1 MDIDYAI
8 ADFLLYLE
16 TNGRTNKTV
25 VSYASDLKLYSSFLI
40 KEGINDVKDIKTE
53 HLRKFVDLRS
63 ELDSTSSL
71 NRRKVTVSSFHHF
84 LNFKYSIDDPSY
96 CIKGTKAE
104 KRLPVYLTVKETEKL
119 LNSFTDD
126 NEGIFQ
132 RCIVETIYA
141 CGLRISECCGLSI
154 ANVDFERSCLN
165 IIGKGNKQRIIPLPL
180 HTKALLRHYFD
191 LIRPLY
197 LKGTSSLF
205 FINRHSKPIYEEYV
219 NRILKLKCRELN
231 IREISP
237 HKLRHSYATHL
248 LEGGAD
254 LRSIQELLGH
264 SDIRTTEIYTHVDT
278 EKLIENYAKFHP
290 LYKED
295 LDDDK

>member
-16 TNGRTNKTV
+16 TNGRANKTV

-104 KRLPVYLTVKETEKL
+104 KRLPVYLTV
-119 LNSFTDD
+119 
-126 NEGIFQ
+126 
-132 RCIVETIYA
+132 R
-141 CGLRISECCGLSI
+141 
-154 ANVDFERSCLN
+154 
-165 IIGKGNKQRIIPLPL
+165 
-180 HTKALLRHYFD
+180 
-191 LIRPLY
+191 
-197 LKGTSSLF
+197 
-205 FINRHSKPIYEEYV
+205 
-219 NRILKLKCRELN
+219 
-231 IREISP
+231 
-237 HKLRHSYATHL
+237 
-248 LEGGAD
+248 
-254 LRSIQELLGH
+254 
-264 SDIRTTEIYTHVDT
+264 
-278 EKLIENYAKFHP
+278 
-290 LYKED
+290 
-295 LDDDK
+295 

>member
-16 TNGRTNKTV
+16 TNGRANKTV

-40 KEGINDVKDIKTE
+40 KEGINDVKDINTE
-53 HLRKFVDLRS
+53 HLRKFIDLRS

-126 NEGIFQ
+126 N
-132 RCIVETIYA
+132 C
-141 CGLRISECCGLSI
+141 
-154 ANVDFERSCLN
+154 
-165 IIGKGNKQRIIPLPL
+165 
-180 HTKALLRHYFD
+180 FD
-191 LIRPLY
+191 YVIKLY
-197 LKGTSSLF
+197 GGHRRKYLF
-205 FINRHSKPIYEEYV
+205 PSF
-219 NRILKLKCRELN
+219 
-231 IREISP
+231 
-237 HKLRHSYATHL
+237 TH
-248 LEGGAD
+248 
-254 LRSIQELLGH
+254 R
-264 SDIRTTEIYTHVDT
+264 
-278 EKLIENYAKFHP
+278 
-290 LYKED
+290 
-295 LDDDK
+295 